1 MSLALLHEMWFHVQC
16 WMGRKLGPL
25 HLQYVG
31 GVVNPTLVLSL
42 KLRTQRSFHVPND
55 LIRVSFASTLLFLG
69 SDFRRMVYPDL
80 SFLFSLFHTPKM
92 SVSRKVMLAFVSFP
106 ITSLVMCFITKRGL
120 DHRGYVHPAK
130 FLYQYETFFTW
141 NLAEILWKTW

>member
-1 MSLALLHEMWFHVQC
+1 MCHVEWDGSQD
-16 WMGRKLGPL
+16 PSTYN
-25 HLQYVG
+25 YVG

-42 KLRTQRSFHVPND
+42 KLRTQLSFHVPND

-69 SDFRRMVYPDL
+69 SDFRFMVYPDL

-120 DHRGYVHPAK
+120 DHRGYVHLAK
-130 FLYQYETFFTW
+130 FLYQYETFFT
-141 NLAEILWKTW
+141 